1 MKTVNMTRGEYLNE
15 LVLLYKARTDM
26 NGDQAR
32 KYVLDAADEFLE
44 SYDIDVGVQEAFI
57 EDTMTWVN

>member
-1 MKTVNMTRGEYLNE
+1 MNTINMTRGEYLNE

-32 KYVLDAADEFLE
+32 KYVLDAADEFL
-44 SYDIDVGVQEAFI
+44 SLYDLDVGVQEAFI
-57 EDTMTWVN
+57 EDTMTWGN

>member
-1 MKTVNMTRGEYLNE
+1 MNTVNMTRGEYLNE

-32 KYVLDAADEFLE
+32 KYVLDAADEFL
-44 SYDIDVGVQEAFI
+44 SLYDLDVGVQEAFI

>member
-1 MKTVNMTRGEYLNE
+1 MNTVKMTRGEYLNE

-32 KYVLDAADEFLE
+32 KYVLDAADEFISL
-44 SYDIDVGVQEAFI
+44 YDLDVGVQEAFI

>member
-1 MKTVNMTRGEYLNE
+1 MTRGEYLNE

-32 KYVLDAADEFLE
+32 KYVLDAADDFLE
-44 SYDIDVGVQEAFI
+44 NYNLDLSVQDAFL